1 MKKYFLILFL
11 SCSFAMFSQ
20 ETKVDFWDHV
30 QFGGGLSMSFG
41 SQTTIGV
48 SPSAIYNFD
57 NGFALGTGLTY
68 IYSKFDDTKT
78 NVYGASIISLYQ
90 IPNINIQLSGE
101 YEHSFAKQKSNL
113 GSINT
118 NFPALYLGV
127 AYNNGRFAVG
137 IRYDVLYDDR
147 SVYSS
152 AISPIVRFYF

>member
-1 MKKYFLILFL
+1 MKKYFLLLFL
-11 SCSFAMFSQ
+11 STSFTMISQ
-20 ETKVDFWDHV
+20 ENTDFWDNV
-30 QFGGGLSMSFG
+30 QFGGGVSMSFG

-68 IYSKFDDTKT
+68 IYSKNQDVKT

-90 IPNINIQLSGE
+90 IPNIGIQLSGE
-101 YEHSFAKQKSNL
+101 FEQSFAKQTFNSQ
-113 GSINT
+113 ST
-118 NFPALYLGV
+118 STSFPALYLGA
-127 AYNNGRFAVG
+127 AYNTGRFAIG

-152 AISPIVRFYF
+152 AISPIIRFYF

>member
-11 SCSFAMFSQ
+11 SYSFTMFSQ
-20 ETKVDFWDHV
+20 EKKVAFWDHV

-48 SPSAIYNFD
+48 SPSAIYNFN
-57 NGFALGTGLTY
+57 NGFSLGTGLTY

-90 IPNINIQLSGE
+90 IPKIGIQLSGE
-101 YEHSFAKQKSNL
+101 FEQSYAKRTYPN
-113 GSINT
+113 GSEST
-118 NFPALYLGV
+118 SFPALYLGA
-127 AYNNGRFAVG
+127 AYNSGRFAVG

-147 SVYSS
+147 SVYAS

>member
-1 MKKYFLILFL
+1 MKKYFLLLFL
-11 SCSFAMFSQ
+11 STSFTMISQ
-20 ETKVDFWDHV
+20 ENTDFWDNV
-30 QFGGGLSMSFG
+30 QFGGGVSMSFG

-68 IYSKFDDTKT
+68 VYSKNQDVKT

-90 IPNINIQLSGE
+90 IPNIGIQLSGE
-101 YEHSFAKQKSNL
+101 FEQSFAKQTFNSQ
-113 GSINT
+113 ST
-118 NFPALYLGV
+118 STSFPALYLGA
-127 AYNNGRFAVG
+127 AYNTGRFAIG

-152 AISPIVRFYF
+152 AISPIIRFYF

>member
-1 MKKYFLILFL
+1 
-11 SCSFAMFSQ
+11 
-20 ETKVDFWDHV
+20 
-30 QFGGGLSMSFG
+30 MSFG
-41 SQTTIGV
+41 SQTTIGI

-68 IYSKFDDTKT
+68 VYSKFDDTKT

-90 IPNINIQLSGE
+90 IPNIGIQLSGE
-101 YEHSFAKQKSNL
+101 FEQSFAKQTFNSR
-113 GSINT
+113 ST
-118 NFPALYLGV
+118 STSFPALYLGA
-127 AYNNGRFAVG
+127 AYNTGRFAVG